1 MSNNSPI
8 RIISDGLTL
17 CLDSANVKSYL
28 PNNVAVWYDL
38 SSISNNGIFQ
48 NDVKYSTTNLGAMV
62 FSGVNSFVQ
71 LPSSFLDNYTSGTIC
86 SWINL
91 TKRDAATIT
100 ARQYDGVGTY
110 GVFSVG
116 SYPNSG
122 GSNTI
127 GTPGKLYWHGKNGVN
142 TAESTGIIN
151 TNSNYFVCVAFNG
164 SQAVFYI
171 DGKYDSSVSGDY
183 SAGNSS
189 GILNPNYT
197 QIGCWNNNSIVSNP
211 TSGSIYSLY
220 VYNRVLN
227 ADEIL
232 QNYDS
237 LRSRFINN
245 LISTPVIITPTPT
258 LTPTLTPTRT
268 ATPTPTATPTLT
280 ATRTLTPTPTA
291 TPVPITGQQVFTSAT
306 GEFTWT
312 VPNFVYY
319 ISVLCI
325 GGGAGGGSGDNGT
338 LHDGGGGGGGALAYA
353 NTISVTPGE
362 LLRIRV
368 AAGGAGGSTG
378 LPGADGGDSYIIRDS
393 NNQYIARATGGDG
406 GAGGAQNNAGCPNA
420 NLSMGNFSNWQ
431 GYTGNYQNPA
441 SAVGIVPGR
450 HTVITAQGNDPFSC
464 GGLQMISVY
473 GGSGFV
479 GSKFI
484 DMYRPECIPIPRNSN
499 SPWSE
504 DILYFIST
512 IDNYNIHTDP
522 YLDINTN
529 LIKLIDVLEETRK
542 NNKSVTFNFISSW
555 FVYGKTSDLPAK
567 ETSVCNPTG
576 FYSITK
582 HAAEKLLIS
591 YCETFNMNYRILR
604 LTNIIGN
611 GDRKVSKKKNAL
623 QYMINCLK
631 KNEPIQLYDGGS
643 PIRDYMDVEDACTA
657 IKCCL
662 SNSPVNQII
671 NISNSDPNSIGDLIY
686 YAKKKLNSR
695 SEITSIP
702 PTNFH
707 KVVQIENMY
716 LDNTKL
722 LSYGYIPKTTAFQ
735 AVDKL
740 LEI

>member
-406 GAGGAQNNAGCPNA
+406 GAGGAQNNAGGIGGSVLTGTGGGGGQGGSSNTTTTGGGGGA
-420 NLSMGNFSNWQ
+420 GGYAGN
-431 GYTGNYQNPA
+431 
-441 SAVGIVPGR
+441 
-450 HTVITAQGNDPFSC
+450 
-464 GGLQMISVY
+464 
-473 GGSGFV
+473 GGSGGGTNGSSTAGSGGGGGGGTAAGGGGTGIYGQGANGSAGGTFV
-479 GSKFI
+479 G
-484 DMYRPECIPIPRNSN
+484 
-499 SPWSE
+499 
-504 DILYFIST
+504 
-512 IDNYNIHTDP
+512 
-522 YLDINTN
+522 
-529 LIKLIDVLEETRK
+529 
-542 NNKSVTFNFISSW
+542 
-555 FVYGKTSDLPAK
+555 G
-567 ETSVCNPTG
+567 G
-576 FYSITK
+576 
-582 HAAEKLLIS
+582 
-591 YCETFNMNYRILR
+591 
-604 LTNIIGN
+604 
-611 GDRKVSKKKNAL
+611 
-623 QYMINCLK
+623 
-631 KNEPIQLYDGGS
+631 GGS
-643 PIRDYMDVEDACTA
+643 GGGSGGANYGGGGLYGGGGSGSDNGGTGGAGANGVVR
-657 IKCCL
+657 
-662 SNSPVNQII
+662 II
-671 NISNSDPNSIGDLIY
+671 YPGNTRTFPS
-686 YAKKKLNSR
+686 
-695 SEITSIP
+695 
-702 PTNFH
+702 TNVGNF
-707 KVVQIENMY
+707 
-716 LDNTKL
+716 
-722 LSYGYIPKTTAFQ
+722 
-735 AVDKL
+735 
-740 LEI
+740 